1 MQGDGINMRETS
13 IAQAVESFARITQG
27 ASAADLERPWVWGA
41 YDEEGVRFAFFRTY
55 EELRELAVRLLT
67 ARVAAGSPPTA
78 SQRILALYHL
88 AQRDL
93 QAALLGVSPA
103 LATQPPAPGE
113 WSVQQ
118 AVSHMTQAT
127 IGFYAVV
134 RHTLNS
140 RRSGAQQSEEM
151 TDETWDAAVGA
162 SDAELMAQL
171 GAEFTELVAFAA
183 QWHDRVLTEFADMTE
198 EELAWPSRYWEGYDL
213 PLRFRLH
220 RFDAHLRQ
228 HTIQVDK
235 TLEAL
240 GHAPTEARR
249 LLRLIYAALAE
260 VEGALIGAAGVGDE
274 LQRQAAA
281 SIAARSEEVAAI
293 LTSSGN

>member
-1 MQGDGINMRETS
+1 MSDIS
-13 IAQAVESFARITQG
+13 IAQAVEAFTHVTQG

-78 SQRILALYHL
+78 GQRILALYHL

-93 QAALLGVSPA
+93 EAALLGVSPA
-103 LATQPPAPGE
+103 LATRPPAPGE
-113 WSVQQ
+113 WSVHQ
-118 AVSHMTQAT
+118 ALAHMAQAT

-134 RHTLNS
+134 RYTLDS
-140 RRSGAQQSEEM
+140 RRDGIEQPPEM
-151 TDETWDAAVGA
+151 TDETWEAAVGA
-162 SDAELMAQL
+162 SDAALLAQL
-171 GAEFTELVAFAA
+171 GGEFADLLAFAA
-183 QWHDRVLTEFADMTE
+183 QWHDRVLAEFADVTE

-235 TLEAL
+235 TLLAL

-260 VEGALIGAAGVGDE
+260 VEGALIGAAGVGDA
-274 LQRQAAA
+274 LVRHAAA
-281 SIAARSEEVAAI
+281 SIAARSEEIAVI
-293 LTSSGN
+293 LKSSGD

>member
-1 MQGDGINMRETS
+1 MRETS
-13 IAQAVESFARITQG
+13 MAQVVEAFAQVTQG
-27 ASAADLERPWVWGA
+27 ASAGDLERPWVWGA

-78 SQRILALYHL
+78 GQRILALYHL

-118 AVSHMTQAT
+118 AVAHMTQAT

-140 RRSGAQQSEEM
+140 RRAGTEQPPEM
-151 TDETWDAAVGA
+151 TDETWEAAVGA
-162 SDAELMAQL
+162 SDAALLAQM
-171 GAEFTELVAFAA
+171 GAEFTELLAFAT
-183 QWHDRVLTEFADMTE
+183 QWHDRVLTEFADVTE

-235 TLEAL
+235 TLAAL

-274 LQRQAAA
+274 LLRHAAA
-281 SIAARSEEVAAI
+281 SIAARSEEISVI
-293 LTSSGN
+293 LKPPGD

>member
-1 MQGDGINMRETS
+1 MSDIRM
-13 IAQAVESFARITQG
+13 AQAVEAFARITQG
-27 ASAADLERPWVWGA
+27 ASAADLERSWAWGA

-88 AQRDL
+88 AHRDL
-93 QAALLGVSPA
+93 QAALMGVSPA

-118 AVSHMTQAT
+118 AVSHMTQAA

-140 RRSGAQQSEEM
+140 RRRGIEQPPEM
-151 TDETWDAAVGA
+151 TDEMWEAAVGA
-162 SDAELMAQL
+162 SDATLLAQL
-171 GAEFTELVAFAA
+171 NAEFTELLAFAA
-183 QWHDRVLTEFADMTE
+183 QWHDRVLTEFADVTE

-235 TLEAL
+235 TLAAL

-260 VEGALIGAAGVGDE
+260 VEGVLIGAAGMDDE
-274 LQRQAAA
+274 LQRHAAA
-281 SIAARSEEVAAI
+281 SIVARTEEIAAI
-293 LTSSGN
+293 LKPSSD

>member
-1 MQGDGINMRETS
+1 
-13 IAQAVESFARITQG
+13 
-27 ASAADLERPWVWGA
+27 VWGA

-78 SQRILALYHL
+78 GQRILALYHL

-93 QAALLGVSPA
+93 EAALLGVSPA
-103 LATQPPAPGE
+103 LATRPPAPGE
-113 WSVQQ
+113 WSVHQ
-118 AVSHMTQAT
+118 ALAHMAQAT

-134 RHTLNS
+134 RYTLDS
-140 RRSGAQQSEEM
+140 RRDGIEQPPEM
-151 TDETWDAAVGA
+151 TDETWEAAVGA
-162 SDAELMAQL
+162 SDAALLAQL
-171 GAEFTELVAFAA
+171 GGEFADLLAFAA
-183 QWHDRVLTEFADMTE
+183 QWHDRVLAEFADVTE

-235 TLEAL
+235 TLLAL

-260 VEGALIGAAGVGDE
+260 VEGALIGAAGVGDA
-274 LQRQAAA
+274 LVRHAAA
-281 SIAARSEEVAAI
+281 SIAARSEEIAVI
-293 LTSSGN
+293 LKSSGD

>member
-1 MQGDGINMRETS
+1 MSDIS
-13 IAQAVESFARITQG
+13 IAQAVEAFTHVTQG
-27 ASAADLERPWVWGA
+27 GSAADLERPWVWGA

-78 SQRILALYHL
+78 GQRILALYHL

-93 QAALLGVSPA
+93 EAALLGVSPA
-103 LATQPPAPGE
+103 LATRPPAPGE
-113 WSVQQ
+113 WSVHQ
-118 AVSHMTQAT
+118 ALAHMAQAT

-134 RHTLNS
+134 RYTLDS
-140 RRSGAQQSEEM
+140 RRDGIEQPPEM
-151 TDETWDAAVGA
+151 TDETWEAAVGA
-162 SDAELMAQL
+162 SDAALLAQL
-171 GAEFTELVAFAA
+171 GGEFADLLAFAA
-183 QWHDRVLTEFADMTE
+183 QWHDRVLAEFADVTE

-235 TLEAL
+235 TLLAL

-260 VEGALIGAAGVGDE
+260 VEGALIGAAGVGDA
-274 LQRQAAA
+274 LVRHAAA
-281 SIAARSEEVAAI
+281 SIAARSEEIAVI
-293 LTSSGN
+293 LKSSGD

>member
-1 MQGDGINMRETS
+1 MSDIS
-13 IAQAVESFARITQG
+13 IAQAVEAFAGVTQG
-27 ASAADLERPWVWGA
+27 ASAADLERPWAWGA
-41 YDEEGVRFAFFRTY
+41 YDEEGVRFVFFRTY
-55 EELRELAVRLLT
+55 EELRELAIRLLS
-67 ARVAAGSPPTA
+67 ARTAAGSPPTA
-78 SQRILALYHL
+78 GHRILALYHL

-103 LATQPPAPGE
+103 LATQPSAPGE

-118 AVSHMTQAT
+118 AVAHMAQAT

-134 RHTLNS
+134 RHTLDS
-140 RRSGAQQSEEM
+140 RRSGMEQPPEM
-151 TDETWDAAVGA
+151 TDEMWEAAVGA
-162 SDAELMAQL
+162 SDATLLAQL
-171 GAEFTELVAFAA
+171 GAEFTELLAFAA
-183 QWHDRVLTEFADMTE
+183 QWHDRVLTEFADVTE

-260 VEGALIGAAGVGDE
+260 VEGALIGAPGVGDQ
-274 LQRQAAA
+274 LLRQAAA
-281 SIAARSEEVAAI
+281 SIAARSEEIAAI
-293 LTSSGN
+293 LKSPND

>member
-1 MQGDGINMRETS
+1 MGEIN
-13 IAQAVESFARITQG
+13 IVQAVEEFARVTQG
-27 ASAADLERPWVWGA
+27 AAAADLERPWVWGA

-78 SQRILALYHL
+78 GQRILALYHL

-93 QAALLGVSPA
+93 EAALLGVSPA
-103 LATQPPAPGE
+103 LATRPPAPGE
-113 WSVQQ
+113 WSVHQ
-118 AVSHMTQAT
+118 ALAHMAQAT

-134 RHTLNS
+134 RYTLDS
-140 RRSGAQQSEEM
+140 RRDGIEQPPEM
-151 TDETWDAAVGA
+151 TDETWEAAVGA
-162 SDAELMAQL
+162 SDAALLAQL
-171 GAEFTELVAFAA
+171 GGEFADLLAFAA
-183 QWHDRVLTEFADMTE
+183 QWHDRVLAEFADVTE

-235 TLEAL
+235 TLLAL

-281 SIAARSEEVAAI
+281 SIAARR
-293 LTSSGN
+293 

>member
-1 MQGDGINMRETS
+1 MRETS
-13 IAQAVESFARITQG
+13 IAQAVEEFARITQG
-27 ASAADLERPWVWGA
+27 ASAADLERSWVWGA

-78 SQRILALYHL
+78 AQRILALYHL
-88 AQRDL
+88 AHRDL
-93 QAALLGVSPA
+93 LAALLGVTPT
-103 LATQPPAPGE
+103 LATRPPAPGE
-113 WSVQQ
+113 WSVHQ
-118 AVSHMTQAT
+118 AVSHMAQAA

-134 RHTLNS
+134 RYTLDS
-140 RRSGAQQSEEM
+140 RRAGIEQPPEM
-151 TDETWDAAVGA
+151 TDEMWEAVVGANDAA
-162 SDAELMAQL
+162 LLAQL
-171 GAEFTELVAFAA
+171 GAEFKDLLAFAA

-281 SIAARSEEVAAI
+281 SIAARSEEIAAI
-293 LTSSGN
+293 LTSSGG

>member
-1 MQGDGINMRETS
+1 MRETR
-13 IAQAVESFARITQG
+13 IAQAVETFAQVTQG
-27 ASAADLERPWVWGA
+27 ASPADLERAWVWGA

-78 SQRILALYHL
+78 AQRILALYHL
-88 AQRDL
+88 AHRDL
-93 QAALLGVSPA
+93 LAALLGVTPT
-103 LATQPPAPGE
+103 LATRPPAPGE
-113 WSVQQ
+113 WSVHQ
-118 AVSHMTQAT
+118 AVAHMAQAA

-134 RHTLNS
+134 RYTLDS
-140 RRSGAQQSEEM
+140 RRSGIAQPPEM
-151 TDETWDAAVGA
+151 TDAMWEAAVGA
-162 SDAELMAQL
+162 NDAALLAQL
-171 GAEFTELVAFAA
+171 GAEFTELLAFAA
-183 QWHDRVLTEFADMTE
+183 QWHDRVLTEFAAVTE

-260 VEGALIGAAGVGDE
+260 VEGALIGAAGLGDE

-281 SIAARSEEVAAI
+281 SIVARSEEIAAI
-293 LTSSGN
+293 LKSSGD